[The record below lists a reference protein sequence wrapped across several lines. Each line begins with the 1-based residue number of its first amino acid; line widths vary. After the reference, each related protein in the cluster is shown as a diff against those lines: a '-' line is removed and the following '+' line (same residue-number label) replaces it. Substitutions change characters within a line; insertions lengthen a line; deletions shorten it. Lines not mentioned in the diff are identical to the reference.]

1 MVKHRRSIILMSQG
15 HGNMTQSHEGMH
27 QKSTT
32 ALRFAARLL
41 QHKEFSMWACLCRYD
56 HKSHQ
61 CAVLNCCF
69 SFSHRFYIC
78 SPLTVS
84 VFFPPIHKDIS
95 EKNQPCHHC
104 CKHPPST
111 CVKETQLCSVSF
123 LPGPK
128 AWRPGKNLSAEQLEE
143 STDLITLLSFYF
155 FFSFFFSSFSLS
167 RTIKAVLAAYSILNM

>member
-1 MVKHRRSIILMSQG
+1 MRGFCGRRKTKLVICGEALWQIMVKHRRSIILMSQG
-15 HGNMTQSHEGMH
+15 HGNMTQSHKGMH

-56 HKSHQ
+56 HKYHQ

-95 EKNQPCHHC
+95 EKDQPCHHC

-128 AWRPGKNLSAEQLEE
+128 A
-143 STDLITLLSFYF
+143 
-155 FFSFFFSSFSLS
+155 
-167 RTIKAVLAAYSILNM
+167 